1 MKSWI
6 RWRSAQRRVLC
17 VVKVVVVNGRPG
29 CGKTTFELKCRELV
43 NTSSTFW
50 VDENKRMVVD
60 IISTVDFVKQIAKEC
75 GWNGVKTPE
84 NRKFL
89 SDLKDLLTRW
99 NDVPYQ
105 KIIDHIEYMNEFGRQ
120 YDWILFVD
128 CREPV
133 EIQKLKERLNATTV
147 LVRRLGD
154 ETSETSNHADANV
167 FDYEYDYTIKNYGDL
182 SDLTI
187 ECIAFLDYM
196 KERNFYVGN
205 Y

>member
-1 MKSWI
+1 M
-6 RWRSAQRRVLC
+6 
-17 VVKVVVVNGRPG
+17 VKVVVVNGRPES
-29 CGKTTFELKCRELV
+29 GKTTFEKKCAELV
-43 NTSSTFW
+43 GASSTFW
-50 VDENKRMVVD
+50 FDEDKKMVVD
-60 IISTVDFVKQIAKEC
+60 VISTVDFVKQIAKEC

-105 KIIDHIEYMNEFGRQ
+105 KIVDHIEYMNEFGRQ

-128 CREPV
+128 CREPA

-154 ETSETSNHADANV
+154 ETNETSNHADANV

-196 KERNFYVGN
+196 KERNFYVEN
-205 Y
+205 

>member
-1 MKSWI
+1 MI
-6 RWRSAQRRVLC
+6 
-17 VVKVVVVNGRPG
+17 KVVVINGRPE

-43 NTSSTFW
+43 NASSTFW

-105 KIIDHIEYMNEFGRQ
+105 KIVDHIEYMNEFGRQ

-128 CREPV
+128 CREPA
-133 EIQKLKERLNATTV
+133 EIQKLKERLNATTDSTP
-147 LVRRLGD
+147 LPCLCGAWA
-154 ETSETSNHADANV
+154 TKLMKHLIMLTPMFLIMSM
-167 FDYEYDYTIKNYGDL
+167 TIPLK
-182 SDLTI
+182 TMAI
-187 ECIAFLDYM
+187 
-196 KERNFYVGN
+196 
-205 Y
+205 